1 MRSPRGFTL
10 PEILTALVVVAVLTA
25 IAIPMWRAHVLRVNR
40 AEARDM
46 LIALQAAQ
54 DRYFGRHARYAT
66 FAQVTVQPPDGLG
79 LQTASERQHF
89 ALALTTHADGLG
101 YLATA
106 RPSSRDGQDSD
117 PRCVELTIDHV
128 GQMRAVDSAGK
139 DQSAD
144 CWH

>member
-54 DRYFGRHARYAT
+54 DRHFGRHARYAT
-66 FAQVTVQPPDGLG
+66 RLDTGADGLG
-79 LQTASERQHF
+79 LAAMTARGHYQIT
-89 ALALTTHADGLG
+89 LATNSDGLG

-106 RPSSRDGQDSD
+106 RAAARDGQDSD
-117 PRCVELTIDHV
+117 SRCVELSIDHV